1 LSVTSNDAAFLSGS
15 ADSAILWDMQ
25 TLMPINRFVDESLK
39 DITSSLFVAGDKQ
52 FIVGTKV
59 CVYF

>member
-1 LSVTSNDAAFLSGS
+1 LAVTSNNAAFLSGS
-15 ADSAILWDMQ
+15 VDAAILWDMQ
-25 TLMPINRFVDESLK
+25 TLMPINRFADESLK

-59 CVYF
+59 WIYF